1 MFAGRS
7 VPPHRSFRLSESSSD
22 TGWGWGRASGPGRD
36 TLRQDSRTLT
46 SCLRQWHRLRSLR
59 CPQWASWMWWF
70 CQLRSRPG
78 GQSTEGEHTE
88 LASPWSPRRSECQ
101 APGQV
106 YVVKGG
112 MLDPCCRIK
121 VISHL
126 WRMEAECVIW
136 HEGDCKLKANGKKQI

>member
-1 MFAGRS
+1 MFTRRS
-7 VPPHRSFRLSESSSD
+7 VPLHRSFRLSQSSSD
-22 TGWGWGRASGPGRD
+22 TGCGQGHASGPGKD
-36 TLRQDSRTLT
+36 TLRQDNQTLT
-46 SCLRQWHRLRSLR
+46 SCLQHWHRLRSLW
-59 CPQWASWMWWF
+59 CPQWASWMWLF
-70 CQLRSRPG
+70 CQLHSLPG

-112 MLDPCCRIK
+112 MLDPCCHIK

-126 WRMEAECVIW
+126 RRMVAEYVIW
-136 HEGDCKLKANGKKQI
+136 HEGDCELKANGKKQI